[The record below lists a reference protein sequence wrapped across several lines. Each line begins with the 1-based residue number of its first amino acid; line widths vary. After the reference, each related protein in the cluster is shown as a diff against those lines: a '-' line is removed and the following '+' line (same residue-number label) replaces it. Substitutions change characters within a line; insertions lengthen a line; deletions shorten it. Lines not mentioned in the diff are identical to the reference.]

1 MKMLGLF
8 SGGLDSLLALRLLEL
23 QGVDVECVHF
33 DTAFV
38 NDDRERVVAR
48 HVARAS
54 SGEACPLSIIDVT
67 TDYLQ
72 DVVEGSGGTALD
84 GRGCTGCRSF
94 MLRAADR
101 LARARG
107 IELLFT
113 GEVLGQSAF
122 GQSRQGL
129 RAIEDA
135 AGVVDRVLRPLS
147 ARHLPAT
154 AAERSGAIDR
164 SGLGDIQGRARRGQ
178 LALAGE
184 LGIRDHPTPSGN
196 CCRLADPR
204 FARRLRDL
212 LAHRGET
219 AILTSD
225 LRMLRIGRHFRLSA
239 IAKLVLA
246 RNAREAGLLLK
257 APGGDAWSCH
267 PAAGAGPYG
276 RIHGKASDADL
287 ERAAALVAH
296 YAPGRPGERREIA
309 FVRGSECKKVL
320 ATTAGDESAEALA
333 I

>member
-1 MKMLGLF
+1 
-8 SGGLDSLLALRLLEL
+8 
-23 QGVDVECVHF
+23 
-33 DTAFV
+33 
-38 NDDRERVVAR
+38 
-48 HVARAS
+48 
-54 SGEACPLSIIDVT
+54 
-67 TDYLQ
+67 
-72 DVVEGSGGTALD
+72 
-84 GRGCTGCRSF
+84 

-178 LALAGE
+178 FALAGE

-212 LAHRGET
+212 LAHRGDA

-246 RNAREAGLLLK
+246 RNAREAGLLK
-257 APGGDAWSCH
+257 APAGETWSCH

-276 RIHGKASDADL
+276 RIHGKAGDADL
-287 ERAAALVAH
+287 ERAAALVAR
-296 YAPGRPGERREIA
+296 YSTGCPGERREIA
-309 FVRGSECKKVL
+309 FVRASECKKVL
-320 ATTAGDESAEALA
+320 ALPAGDASAEALA